1 MVRLQKL
8 RSLLTTVSAVS
19 LIGLTGAAHA
29 ITLEQAVRAAVTTN
43 PTSKA
48 ADANVRASAMELLQ
62 LEREY
67 MPSVSLY
74 GEVGGTYFD
83 DADRL
88 NVRDQRDTKIYREV
102 GIVGEL
108 TLFDGY
114 RRANMVY
121 QNAAALDGSIFRLMD
136 ASETMALNAVEA
148 YIDVLRHR
156 SLLNVTAQN
165 IARHRDIIRQVE
177 DLIDAGRL
185 PASTGFEAQERLLA
199 AQMSQVEVR
208 QALFDANS
216 RFLAVVGKD
225 PDGHMHVPFVKHLPL
240 QKREFVIR
248 SVRNNFR
255 LKQFESGIQAAE
267 FDERIQTSDELP
279 QVRLQAGARHGR
291 EVSGTQG
298 SESDVFVGLRADW
311 EFYAG
316 GRKARERALQ
326 HRTSEA
332 RAERDAVR
340 REVFEM
346 AERTWHAYD
355 ANIERTVLL
364 SRRLSAARQTSR
376 QYEEQFQTGSRSL
389 IDVLD
394 AEATVF
400 NVQFEKVSAEAS
412 FTFSQ
417 YRLLAS
423 QGLLAKRFNVTA
435 ANVPLNPDFVE
446 RATSSGRPQSIFKT
460 EIKALE

>member
-1 MVRLQKL
+1 MRYFRKL
-8 RSLLTTVSAVS
+8 GSLLATVSSV
-19 LIGLTGAAHA
+19 GLLGLSGAAHA
-29 ITLEQAVRAAVTTN
+29 ITLDEAVRAAVTTN
-43 PTSKA
+43 PASRA
-48 ADANVRASAMELLQ
+48 ADANVQASAMELLQ

-67 MPSVSLY
+67 MPSVSVY

-88 NVRDQRDTKIYREV
+88 NVIDQRDTKIYREV

-114 RRANMVY
+114 RRANLVY
-121 QNAAALDGSIFRLMD
+121 QNAAALDGAIFRLLD

-156 SLLNVTAQN
+156 SLLSVTEQN
-165 IARHRDIIRQVE
+165 IARHRQIIRQVKE
-177 DLIDAGRL
+177 LIDAGRL
-185 PASTGFEAQERLLA
+185 PASTGFEADERLLA
-199 AQMSQVEVR
+199 AQMSKVEVR

-225 PDGHMHVPFVKHLPL
+225 PDGHMNVPFVHNIPL
-240 QKREFVIR
+240 NKQEFVIR

-255 LKQFESGIQAAE
+255 LKQFESNIQAVE
-267 FDERIQTSDELP
+267 FDEGVQTADEKP

-291 EVSGTQG
+291 EVSGTSG
-298 SESDVFVGLRADW
+298 SESDVFVGLRVDW

-316 GRKARERALQ
+316 GRDARERALK

-332 RAERDAVR
+332 RAERDVVR
-340 REVFEM
+340 REVFEL

-364 SRRLSAARQTSR
+364 SRRLSAARETSR
-376 QYEEQFQTGSRSL
+376 QYQEQFQTGSRSL

-394 AEATVF
+394 AEATIF

-417 YRLLAS
+417 YRILAS

-435 ANVPLNPDFVE
+435 ANVPLNPDFVA
-446 RATSSGRPQSIFKT
+446 RATSSGRPQAIFNT